1 MLTIMML
8 FNSFLSIGQTKQV
21 EVEGIFEPGWGYR
34 GYSISDIES
43 DIKFTGLFAENNVF
57 YLKPIEVG
65 FAEDIVECTGDSAL
79 IFIIDE
85 DNCLFLFPH
94 FTGYNEAPIEA
105 INQGERIGMSPN
117 TQFNFTYNQINY
129 TLQADG
135 EMENSNIE
143 NYTLTFFRTDCR
155 TKQIIVELDYIQSTE
170 VEILFIGDL
179 DGDGEPDIILN
190 APNNYENRDIMLFLS
205 SSKQEKELLHLEAE
219 KFDWFDC

>member
-1 MLTIMML
+1 MML

-34 GYSISDIES
+34 GYSTSDVEP

-65 FAEDIVECTGDSAL
+65 FSEDIVECTEDSAL
-79 IFIIDE
+79 VLIIDE
-85 DNCLFLFPH
+85 DNCLFLFPN

-105 INQGERIGMSPN
+105 INQGERIEMSPN

-135 EMENSNIE
+135 EMENSNIK
-143 NYTLTFFRTDCR
+143 NYTLTFFRTDCQ

-205 SSKQEKELLHLEAE
+205 SSKHEKELLHLEAE